1 MRFSETVWKVHVQ
14 GHRKHGSQ
22 PPSTVG
28 DPWESRNGIWA
39 ETRHYSLFPFFFLSL
54 QNCFPWD
61 SVLLCPRSK
70 GFIFHEQMSDNF
82 IVFYNPFSCLILL
95 ACDLMLNISETP
107 HADCS
112 GHFETIWIETT
123 GQQIQ
128 RESQAINHQQT
139 SRRVFSHTLWG
150 EG

>member
-1 MRFSETVWKVHVQ
+1 MCKDTESMVPSPPPLLETPGK
-14 GHRKHGSQ
+14 
-22 PPSTVG
+22 
-28 DPWESRNGIWA
+28 A
-39 ETRHYSLFPFFFLSL
+39 EMVYGLRQDITPYFLFFFLSL